1 MGSSSLLNT
10 RYKPING
17 EQDALLISTSLIK
30 IRHNDEN
37 HDENKIQA
45 TLTHEKRNIDD
56 ESEIFK
62 KGTKI

>member
-37 HDENKIQA
+37 QD
-45 TLTHEKRNIDD
+45 EKRNIDD
-56 ESEIFK
+56 ESEILK
-62 KGTKI
+62 KELRTEPNV